1 MKSETV
7 VSFVSAQPG
16 AIDCTS
22 NLQSMVVPNNWP
34 GVLIVFQAFQR
45 MKDQFFKVSTD
56 NFSLPLLA
64 LQRLDHFLLGKP
76 AYLTVSRFA
85 HLLIKPNISFG
96 SSQVSALYNHMNA
109 CLRLTAV

>member
-1 MKSETV
+1 MSVKLKPSVGYSSTVVQRLLPKYQRATRVTCFLFITMKSETV

-16 AIDCTS
+16 AIDCTP

-76 AYLTVSRFA
+76 AY
-85 HLLIKPNISFG
+85 
-96 SSQVSALYNHMNA
+96 
-109 CLRLTAV
+109 C

>member
-16 AIDCTS
+16 AIDCTP

-56 NFSLPLLA
+56 NFSLPLVA

-76 AYLTVSRFA
+76 AY
-85 HLLIKPNISFG
+85 
-96 SSQVSALYNHMNA
+96 
-109 CLRLTAV
+109 C